1 MLSVQLVAG
10 SGLSSEAIE
19 WFEGYPAYSHVDIVL
34 PDGSLLGARED
45 AIGGQPPGV
54 RVRPPEYEKWEHRL
68 LLTIGA
74 SQAEEDGFYGF
85 ARAQLGKPYDK
96 LAILAFLVDR
106 NWRDEDAWFCSEL
119 VAASLEN
126 ATLIRPLI
134 TPANK
139 LTPGCLATV
148 LSAIGATISFQN

>member
-1 MLSVQLVAG
+1 
-10 SGLSSEAIE
+10 
-19 WFEGYPAYSHVDIVL
+19 
-34 PDGSLLGARED
+34 
-45 AIGGQPPGV
+45 V